1 MATYVILSRF
11 SPEAFRDP
19 KEFKKLAEA
28 VASRIKSECSGV
40 RWKDSYA
47 TFGRFDVVDIV
58 EANDPKQIEK
68 AAMIIRALRTFHY
81 RNAERNSVE
90 RIPGNTVSIPNAGS
104 KTVPFPQTRGS
115 LAPDL
120 GSLRERKPCS
130 FPFAHKH
137 HPSIEGLLDVECTA
151 LTRHVAH
158 RQGSTQC
165 CRNRHYPKCQTA
177 ARERWIA
184 ARRRDTPS

>member
-68 AAMIIRALRTFHY
+68 AAMIIRAYGHSTTETLSATPWKEF
-81 RNAERNSVE
+81 
-90 RIPGNTVSIPNAGS
+90 
-104 KTVPFPQTRGS
+104 
-115 LAPDL
+115 LATL
-120 GSLRERKPCS
+120 
-130 FPFAHKH
+130 
-137 HPSIEGLLDVECTA
+137 
-151 LTRHVAH
+151 
-158 RQGSTQC
+158 
-165 CRNRHYPKCQTA
+165 
-177 ARERWIA
+177 
-184 ARRRDTPS
+184 